1 MVVWKFHSRLSF
13 LSLNLMKNKLA
24 VYIHIPFC
32 RKKCYYCDFLSFTS
46 SEEKRREYLEVLVKE
61 LELYSDLLYERG
73 VSSLYFGG
81 GTPSLLSEKELE
93 YLFSKVFEKAKPQ
106 GEITFEMNP
115 EDVSPSKLKLLKNY
129 GDFRISL
136 GAQSFEEELLKL
148 FGRNHGV
155 DEIFR
160 AVDTLDSLDF
170 NNYSLDII
178 YAVTEKFNMDKNI
191 SAIKAIY
198 PSHLSCYALE
208 LHPSRPLAKLIEE
221 PNEDLYK
228 RDWDKLKGSLYSMG
242 YERYEISSFARE
254 GRLGFHNL
262 NYWKG
267 GDYLGLGLGAH
278 GYIHPYRYSNERN
291 LRAYIERVEVGELPL
306 ATKDYISHQD
316 KRFEK
321 FMLGLRLVQGI
332 KLEELYPLSPKEKKA
347 MDKHLAN
354 GLLKVREQ
362 RLCLS
367 EEGFDLINHVLVD
380 FL

>member
-1 MVVWKFHSRLSF
+1 MWRSRNKPSS

-32 RKKCYYCDFLSFTS
+32 KKKCYYCDFLSFTS
-46 SEEKRREYLEVLVKE
+46 SEETRSKYLELLIKE
-61 LELYSDLLYERG
+61 LELYSQLLLERG

-81 GTPSLLSEKELE
+81 GTPSLLSEKELD
-93 YLFSKVFEKAKPQ
+93 LLLSKVFEITKPQ
-106 GEITFEMNP
+106 GEITLEMNP
-115 EDVSPSKLKLLKNY
+115 EDVSSSKLNLLRNY

-155 DEIFR
+155 GEIFK
-160 AVDTLDSLDF
+160 AVDVLDNRGF
-170 NNYSLDII
+170 GNYSLDII
-178 YAVTEKFNMDKNI
+178 YAVAEAFTMDKNI
-191 SAIKAIY
+191 DAIKEVY

-208 LHPSRPLAKLIEE
+208 LHSSRPLARLIKEPDEE
-221 PNEDLYK
+221 LFK
-228 RDWDKLKGSLYSMG
+228 RDWDKLKGALYDMG

-254 GRLGFHNL
+254 GRFGFHNM

-278 GYIHPYRYSNERN
+278 GYIHPYRYANERN
-291 LRAYIERVEVGELPL
+291 LKAYFQMVEDGLMPL
-306 ATKDYISHQD
+306 AIKDFISDKD

-321 FMLGLRLVQGI
+321 FMLGLRLAKGVDLG
-332 KLEELYPLSPKEKKA
+332 ELSPLSSKEKKA
-347 MDKHLAN
+347 MSKHLAN
-354 GLLKVREQ
+354 GLLRRKEE
-362 RLCLS
+362 RLYLS